1 MMLGLYV
8 RIENELSERSER
20 GAALVEYGF
29 LLLLVALAAV
39 VILATFGDS
48 IAAIFTDANTELNT
62 NSAAAAPH
70 LPPPKT
76 TS

>member
-62 NSAAAAPH
+62 NIGGGGTTPPAP
-70 LPPPKT
+70 
-76 TS
+76 